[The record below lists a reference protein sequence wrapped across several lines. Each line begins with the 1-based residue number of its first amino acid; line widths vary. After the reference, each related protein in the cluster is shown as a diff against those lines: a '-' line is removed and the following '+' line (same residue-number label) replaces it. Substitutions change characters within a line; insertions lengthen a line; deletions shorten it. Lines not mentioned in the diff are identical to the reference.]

1 MNHKL
6 ECHSSLGILVKY
18 KNNKEGRIG
27 PHTSE
32 SDSLFHGSELHFR
45 GNTTSSD
52 GTSFMNQD
60 EIFDYVLMTSRKRR
74 RPPEKDRK
82 NSNASCFLQS
92 ENGGRN
98 QTIPISIPTHDA
110 TSVAKKAGD
119 IGQNPPTHQATETPS
134 TSTNTAPPHS
144 PQ

>member
-1 MNHKL
+1 VNHKL

-52 GTSFMNQD
+52 GTSFMIQG
-60 EIFDYVLMTSRKRR
+60 EIFDYVLMNDVEKEKKTSRER
-74 RPPEKDRK
+74 
-82 NSNASCFLQS
+82 S
-92 ENGGRN
+92 
-98 QTIPISIPTHDA
+98 
-110 TSVAKKAGD
+110 
-119 IGQNPPTHQATETPS
+119 
-134 TSTNTAPPHS
+134 
-144 PQ
+144 